1 MKNIYLL
8 LALIS
13 TLVLTGCASS
23 GVVPVGKN
31 KYMIADSN
39 AMYWEGGSVM
49 VDIVKEGT
57 EFCAKQGKQFELLD
71 SKTEDHQSGYFGGG
85 QRTASAQIYFT
96 CK

>member
-1 MKNIYLL
+1 
-8 LALIS
+8 
-13 TLVLTGCASS
+13 
-23 GVVPVGKN
+23 
-31 KYMIADSN
+31 
-39 AMYWEGGSVM
+39 M